1 MDKLSIKEEN
11 GEIIITTSENTGWI
25 TRKKTYRIY
34 AELEYE
40 SKTGR
45 INYGGEYVVKLKIK

>member
-1 MDKLSIKEEN
+1 MAKIIIKEQGN
-11 GEIIITTSENTGWI
+11 GEILII

-45 INYGGEYVVKLKIK
+45 INYGGEYVLKLKIK